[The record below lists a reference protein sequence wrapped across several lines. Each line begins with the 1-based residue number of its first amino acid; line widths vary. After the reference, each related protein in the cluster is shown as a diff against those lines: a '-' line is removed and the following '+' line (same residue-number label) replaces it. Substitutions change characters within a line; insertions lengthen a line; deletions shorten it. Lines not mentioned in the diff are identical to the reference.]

1 MKKTFLARVF
11 TSVLAGA
18 MTLGGVAVTTLA
30 AAPTTAVAATET
42 QTMPDGV
49 TAEVLPL
56 EQADKTTPIQITEP
70 GSYVLKTAEDE
81 MTPIMGY
88 TIDVPNATW
97 YNPVRIY
104 IDGTVYVNR
113 YSNGLIGDRKWLFNI
128 KQGSNIEFIG
138 VNEPSIRFHDKDKY
152 FQAASGFLTDR
163 YYENGYKNAT
173 GDISVSLKVGDGS
186 QDHLFLSYDRKLN
199 QKVPAISLGN
209 TAGKLTADFQQLYIP
224 DYVGN
229 STGWAGNGGIYE
241 YAVPVRLF
249 RANYDNGTNQGN
261 RNPLNATFTDCVF
274 YSTSGDY
281 NGAVSVVGNSNDK
294 DATSNLTATFN
305 NCEFSAHVDEGIW
318 QTNKNYTSV
327 EETKEFAMMNAGGKL
342 AVAGVMGVTNAT
354 VNLNNTR
361 IANFHSTRSSSAD
374 CTMTVDAL
382 NVARSARCNINGG
395 EISRHRARGNTCMVY
410 AAGILTLDGSPKI
423 WSFWKNGYAGST
435 DGGDHYTESDIA
447 TGTAKSLYIP
457 KKNDTNAS
465 APSLNLASG
474 FSSMGGIGDNVVIS
488 IEGSEDGSLPVP
500 RVLGTCASSKIK
512 GVIPDGSAENDGN
525 SDKYEIVS
533 LNGELTFRET
543 IHTDIWKVELNGL
556 GVKASC
562 VGPFHNEDC
571 EYGVGKR
578 YLLASYKLSMSS
590 KASSSQTDELVYDG
604 RPVQIS
610 MDKYSQQYMS
620 QMGVIAG
627 DVTWYQCKS
636 KEDAE
641 AYQNGTKLDGAPT
654 DAGHYYVTATFKASS
669 GYPNYGATLEAK
681 KAFTIS
687 PRRLVRNRAFSF
699 TLKDGG
705 KGAGKY
711 AYTGK
716 EYQPVVESATFTNG
730 SGDVFDLVE
739 GTDYELSRTNE
750 YDLKQTEPGKYQ
762 CMVVGKGNFTTDT
775 GTTSVLTL
783 SWEIVDVGRFD
794 VRASD
799 YEGTYDGEGHGIEV
813 AVANAPDDMKIEYR
827 GGYSDSWTEENPQFK
842 NAGTYSVEYRI
853 TATDYLTVTGKK
865 TVKIEKADQPAPT
878 GLTAQNWTRCNS
890 NDGAI
895 LGATSQMEYR
905 SSSGKAYTK
914 AANDGSISGL
924 RSTGTYYVRYAADYN
939 HNASPDTEVQI
950 AAGPHAVRDGG
961 WKQGEPGWHY
971 KPCRYCGRAVERE
984 SCKWVYKIIT
994 PATPE
999 TDGVRIKVCR
1009 ACGIEDYY
1017 TGQQSYTYEDTYAP
1031 VIYDIWEGDTYCESV
1046 SFDVLDD
1053 RDETVTVTDN
1063 GAPLTA
1069 GADGRFTVHAA
1080 EGDVASEHV
1089 IVATDSAGNAET
1101 RTIKMNAEHDYEWV
1115 VDKAPTPV
1123 ATGIKH
1129 GTCKVCGHES
1139 GEVEI
1144 PAVGITGYTGVYDG
1158 AAHGV
1163 TVDAGEVSAIEYR
1176 VSCDE
1181 EWTTESPVIR
1191 NVGSMTVEFKAT
1203 LTSGEECE
1211 GEVLLEVTPRPLT
1224 VRASDGSKTYGDGDP
1239 ALGWEVEQ
1247 GSLVE
1252 GETLEGVEVSREA
1265 GEDVLEGGYTVSAGQ
1280 PEGANANYRIAFRS
1294 GTFVIEKRVLGIT
1307 WEAGGYVYNGREQGP
1322 NARLGNVCGNDD
1334 VALKV
1339 DGGRGVDAGPYT
1351 ASAVGLT
1358 GEAAGNY
1365 ALPTDGLTCDYEIQ
1379 KGMQDAPEVQAVAE
1393 TVSGKKDGSVTGV
1406 DSSME
1411 WRADGSDEYTAVGD
1425 ATEVDGLAAGKYFV
1439 RRAATDNLEASAE
1452 AEATV
1457 APGRKL
1463 AVTLPAEQVG
1473 YVLAAQATELS
1484 WHDTASFTID
1494 IEPDFFADPEAF
1506 CVKVNGNV
1514 VEVDGAGTFSVE
1526 NVEGDLEVTVEGVK
1540 RHEAVSDEWLSDEAS
1555 HWHACACGERI
1566 DEAAHDLAW
1575 VVDRAPTAAEP
1586 GSGHEECGVCGYRL
1600 GDVEIPAASVSGW
1613 SGVYDGEAHGVDASS
1628 LPEGAR
1634 AEYSLDGGATWS
1646 AEAPEMKDAG
1656 RLAVRYRVSVGG
1668 SVVEGEAALEVSP
1681 RPVTVRALDG
1691 SKTYGDADPALGWEI
1706 AGGSLA
1712 EGDSLEGV
1720 EVSREAGESVRD
1732 GGYAVSAGQPEGAN
1746 PNYAVAFVPGTFS
1759 IERRVVTVAWGTT
1772 RFTYDGE
1779 AKAPEATIGNVVG
1792 DDDLSATV
1800 EGSASGAGSHTA
1812 AITGLT
1818 GSAAGNYAL
1827 PEDGLT
1833 CEFTI
1838 ARAEQGAP
1846 VVQAV
1851 AETVSGKKDGS
1862 ITGVTTQM
1870 EWRAQGDQSFSAVA
1884 EDGELRGLAAGAYEV
1899 RYKAGPNHD
1908 ASPVTTV
1915 EVAEGRKL
1923 VVSLPAS
1930 QVGYSVSAEPAELG
1944 WRGSAKLSF
1953 ALADGYFKSQEF
1965 AVRVNGQKVELA
1977 DDGTYELRDLEDD
1990 ALVTVEGVKRHE
2002 PDGTGWKSDAA
2013 SHWHVCACGE
2023 RIDEAAHDFEWE
2035 TVTAATTSSKGSRRQ
2050 VCKVCGAEGAAEETP
2065 MLAPAIVEG
2074 AGQKA
2079 VLGEGASLKFRSNAP
2094 YELFCAVK
2102 VDGNELDRG
2111 RYELSEGSTVVVLK
2125 AEYLATLS
2133 AGEHTLDVVSQSG
2146 TASTTFTVAQKSAP
2160 VDPVPSDPSTPT
2172 APSTPTTPGTPAAP
2186 TDAAK
2191 DAASAGQQ
2199 PVADTK
2205 KAALPA
2211 SGDESAEPG
2220 FLAACALLG
2229 AALVAACAI
2238 ARRRNA

>member
-11 TSVLAGA
+11 TSVLVGA
-18 MTLGGVAVTTLA
+18 MTLGGVAVATLA

-56 EQADKTTPIQITEP
+56 ESDSVTPIKITEP
-70 GSYVLKTAEDE
+70 GSYVLKTAEDQ

-113 YSNGLIGDRKWLFNI
+113 YSNGLIGDRKWLFNV

-138 VNEPSIRFHDKDKY
+138 VNEPCIRFHDKDKY

-173 GDISVSLKVGDGS
+173 GDISVSLKVGDDS

-318 QTNKNYTSV
+318 QTNKDYTSV

-395 EISRHRARGNTCMVY
+395 EISRYGARGNTCMVY
-410 AAGILTLDGSPKI
+410 AAGTITLDGSPKI
-423 WSFWKNGYAGST
+423 WSFWKNDHAGST
-435 DGGDHYTESDIA
+435 DEGDHYTEADIA

-457 KKNDTNAS
+457 KKSDANAS

-488 IEGSEDGSLPVP
+488 IEGNEDGSLPVP

-1411 WRADGSDEYTAVGD
+1411 WRADGSDEYAAVGD

-1555 HWHACACGERI
+1555 HWHACACGERV
-1566 DEAAHDLAW
+1566 DEGAHELAW

-1613 SGVYDGEAHGVDASS
+1613 SGVSDG
-1628 LPEGAR
+1628 
-1634 AEYSLDGGATWS
+1634 
-1646 AEAPEMKDAG
+1646 
-1656 RLAVRYRVSVGG
+1656 
-1668 SVVEGEAALEVSP
+1668 
-1681 RPVTVRALDG
+1681 
-1691 SKTYGDADPALGWEI
+1691 
-1706 AGGSLA
+1706 
-1712 EGDSLEGV
+1712 
-1720 EVSREAGESVRD
+1720 
-1732 GGYAVSAGQPEGAN
+1732 
-1746 PNYAVAFVPGTFS
+1746 
-1759 IERRVVTVAWGTT
+1759 
-1772 RFTYDGE
+1772 
-1779 AKAPEATIGNVVG
+1779 
-1792 DDDLSATV
+1792 
-1800 EGSASGAGSHTA
+1800 
-1812 AITGLT
+1812 
-1818 GSAAGNYAL
+1818 
-1827 PEDGLT
+1827 
-1833 CEFTI
+1833 
-1838 ARAEQGAP
+1838 
-1846 VVQAV
+1846 
-1851 AETVSGKKDGS
+1851 
-1862 ITGVTTQM
+1862 
-1870 EWRAQGDQSFSAVA
+1870 
-1884 EDGELRGLAAGAYEV
+1884 
-1899 RYKAGPNHD
+1899 
-1908 ASPVTTV
+1908 
-1915 EVAEGRKL
+1915 
-1923 VVSLPAS
+1923 
-1930 QVGYSVSAEPAELG
+1930 
-1944 WRGSAKLSF
+1944 
-1953 ALADGYFKSQEF
+1953 
-1965 AVRVNGQKVELA
+1965 
-1977 DDGTYELRDLEDD
+1977 
-1990 ALVTVEGVKRHE
+1990 
-2002 PDGTGWKSDAA
+2002 
-2013 SHWHVCACGE
+2013 
-2023 RIDEAAHDFEWE
+2023 
-2035 TVTAATTSSKGSRRQ
+2035 
-2050 VCKVCGAEGAAEETP
+2050 
-2065 MLAPAIVEG
+2065 
-2074 AGQKA
+2074 
-2079 VLGEGASLKFRSNAP
+2079 
-2094 YELFCAVK
+2094 
-2102 VDGNELDRG
+2102 
-2111 RYELSEGSTVVVLK
+2111 
-2125 AEYLATLS
+2125 
-2133 AGEHTLDVVSQSG
+2133 
-2146 TASTTFTVAQKSAP
+2146 
-2160 VDPVPSDPSTPT
+2160 
-2172 APSTPTTPGTPAAP
+2172 
-2186 TDAAK
+2186 
-2191 DAASAGQQ
+2191 
-2199 PVADTK
+2199 
-2205 KAALPA
+2205 
-2211 SGDESAEPG
+2211 
-2220 FLAACALLG
+2220 
-2229 AALVAACAI
+2229 
-2238 ARRRNA
+2238 

>member
-1 MKKTFLARVF
+1 MKKTLLARVF
-11 TSVLAGA
+11 ASVLASA
-18 MTLGGVAVTTLA
+18 MTLGGVAVATLA
-30 AAPTTAVAATET
+30 VAPTTAVAATET

-49 TAEVLPL
+49 TAKVLPL
-56 EQADKTTPIQITEP
+56 EQADKTTPIQITKP
-70 GSYVLKTAEDE
+70 GSYVLKTAEDQ

-113 YSNGLIGDRKWLFNI
+113 YSNGLIGNMKWLFNI

-138 VNEPSIRFHDKDKY
+138 VNNPCVKY
-152 FQAASGFLTDR
+152 MNDRGTFTAASGFLTDR
-163 YYENGYKNAT
+163 YYDGGYKNAAS
-173 GDISVSLKVGDGS
+173 DISVSLKLGDDS
-186 QDHLFLSYDRKLN
+186 KNFLLRYSSVLD
-199 QKVPAISLGN
+199 QAVPAISLGN
-209 TAGKLTADFQQLYIP
+209 TTGKLTADFRNLRIS
-224 DYVGN
+224 DY
-229 STGWAGNGGIYE
+229 AGDSRRWVTNNGIYE

-305 NCEFSAHVDEGIW
+305 NCEFSGYVDEGIW
-318 QTNKNYTSV
+318 QTSKNYTSV

-361 IANFHSTRSSSAD
+361 MANFHSTRSSSAD

-395 EISRHRARGNTCMVY
+395 KITRYGARGNTCVVY
-410 AAGILTLDGSPKI
+410 GAGALTLDGSPQI

-435 DGGDHYTESDIA
+435 EQGDHYTEADIA

-457 KKNDTNAS
+457 KKKDTNA
-465 APSLNLASG
+465 ATPSLNLASG
-474 FSSMGGIGDNVVIS
+474 FSVRGGVGDQVVIS
-488 IEGSEDGSLPVP
+488 IEGNEDGSLPVP
-500 RVLGTCASSKIK
+500 RVLGSCASDKIE
-512 GVIPDGSAENDGN
+512 GVIPDGSVENDGN
-525 SDKYEIVS
+525 SDKYEIVN

-590 KASSSQTDELVYDG
+590 KAPSSQTDELVYDG

-610 MDKYSQQYMS
+610 MDKQSQQHLAH
-620 QMGVIAG
+620 MGVTAG
-627 DVTWYQCKS
+627 DITWYQCKS

-641 AYQNGTKLDGAPT
+641 ACQNGTKLDGAPT
-654 DAGHYYVTATFKASS
+654 NAGYYYVTAAFKTSS

-687 PRRLVRNRAFSF
+687 PRRLIRNKAFSF

-739 GTDYELSRTNE
+739 GTDYELSGTSE
-750 YDLKQTEPGKYQ
+750 YDLKQTEPGTYQ

-775 GTTSVLTL
+775 GTTSVLML

-813 AVANAPDDMKIEYR
+813 AVENAPDDMKVEYR
-827 GGYSDSWTEENPQFK
+827 SGYGDSWTEENPQFE
-842 NAGTYSVEYRI
+842 NAGTYSVEYRV

-865 TVKIEKADQPAPT
+865 TVKIEKADQAAPT
-878 GLTAQNWTRCNS
+878 GLVAQNWTRCNS

-905 SSSGKAYTK
+905 SGSGKAYTK

-924 RSTGTYYVRYAADYN
+924 RSTGTYYVRYAADFN
-939 HNASPDTEVQI
+939 HNASPDAEVKI
-950 AAGPHAVRDGG
+950 AAGPHAVKDGG

-971 KPCRYCGRAVERE
+971 KPCKYCGRAVERE

-999 TDGVRIKVCR
+999 ADGVRIKVCR

-1053 RDETVTVTDN
+1053 RDETVTVTNN

-1069 GADGRFTVHAA
+1069 DADGRFTVRAA
-1080 EGDVASEHV
+1080 EGDVAAEHV

-1101 RTIKMNAEHDYEWV
+1101 KTIKMNAEHDYEWV

-1123 ATGIKH
+1123 ATGTKH

-1163 TVDAGEVSAIEYR
+1163 TVDAAEVGAIEYR
-1176 VSCDE
+1176 VSDDE
-1181 EWTTESPVIR
+1181 DWTGVSPVIQ

-1211 GEVLLEVTPRPLT
+1211 GEVTLEVTPRPLT
-1224 VRASDGSKTYGDGDP
+1224 VRASDASKTYGDDDP

-1252 GETLEGVEVSREA
+1252 GETLEGIEVSREV
-1265 GEDVLEGGYTVSAGQ
+1265 GEDVREGGYTVSAGQ
-1280 PEGANANYRIAFRS
+1280 SEGANTNYRIAFRS

-1307 WEAGGYVYNGREQGP
+1307 WEASGYVYNGAEQGP
-1322 NARLGNVCGNDD
+1322 NARLSNVCGDDD

-1339 DGGRGVDAGPYT
+1339 DGGRGIDAGSYT
-1351 ASAVGLT
+1351 AGIVGLE
-1358 GEAAGNY
+1358 GADAGNY
-1365 ALPTDGLTCDYEIQ
+1365 ILPGDGLTCDYEIQ
-1379 KGMQDAPEVQAVAE
+1379 KGVQDAPEVQAEAE
-1393 TVSGKKDGSVTGV
+1393 TVSGKKDGSIAGV

-1411 WRADGSDEYTAVGD
+1411 WRTDGSDEYAAVGD
-1425 ATEVDGLAAGKYFV
+1425 ATEVGGLAAGKYYV
-1439 RRAATDNLEASAE
+1439 RRAATDNLEASDE
-1452 AEATV
+1452 VEVTV
-1457 APGRKL
+1457 APGRRL
-1463 AVTLPAEQVG
+1463 TVTLPAEQVG
-1473 YVLAAQATELS
+1473 YAIAAQSTELS

-1494 IEPDFFADPEAF
+1494 IDPDFFADSEAF
-1506 CVKVNGNV
+1506 CVKVNGNA
-1514 VEVDGAGTFSVE
+1514 VEADDAGTFNVK
-1526 NVEGDLEVTVEGVK
+1526 NVESDLTVTVEGVK
-1540 RHEAVSDEWLSDEAS
+1540 KHEAVGDEWLSDGDG
-1555 HWHACACGERI
+1555 HWHVCACGGRI
-1566 DEAAHDLAW
+1566 DEGVHDLEW
-1575 VVDRAPTAAEP
+1575 VVDKKPTATEP
-1586 GSGHEECGVCGYRL
+1586 GSGHEECAVCGYRL

-1628 LPEGAR
+1628 LPEGAE
-1634 AEYSLDGGATWS
+1634 AEYSVDGGATWS
-1646 AEAPEMKDAG
+1646 AEAPALRDAG
-1656 RLAVRYRVSVGG
+1656 KLTVRYRVSVGG
-1668 SVVEGEAALEVSP
+1668 SEVEGEVVLELTP
-1681 RPVTVRALDG
+1681 RPVTVRASDA
-1691 SKTYGDADPALGWEI
+1691 SKTYGDADPALSWEL
-1706 AGGSLA
+1706 AVGSLV
-1712 EGDSLEGV
+1712 EGEALEGV
-1720 EVSREAGESVRD
+1720 EVSREAGEDVRD
-1732 GGYAVSAGQPEGAN
+1732 GGYAVSATQPEGTN
-1746 PNYAVAFVPGTFS
+1746 PNYAVTFEPGTFS

-1772 RFTYDGE
+1772 RFTYDGK
-1779 AKAPEATIGNVVG
+1779 AKVPEATIGNVVG
-1792 DDDLSATV
+1792 EDDLSATV
-1800 EGSASGAGSHTA
+1800 EGSAPEAGSHTA
-1812 AITGLT
+1812 TITALT

-1827 PEDGLT
+1827 PSDGLT

-1838 ARAEQGAP
+1838 AKAEQGAP

-1851 AETVSGKKDGS
+1851 AETVSGKKDGA
-1862 ITGVTTQM
+1862 ITGATSQM
-1870 EWRAQGDQSFSAVA
+1870 EWRARGDQSFSAVA

-1923 VVSLPAS
+1923 VVSLPVS
-1930 QVGYSVSAEPAELG
+1930 QLGYDVSAEPAELG
-1944 WRGSAKLSF
+1944 WHGSAKLSF

-1977 DDGTYELRDLEDD
+1977 DDGTYELRDLEGDV
-1990 ALVTVEGVKRHE
+1990 LVTVEGVRKHE
-2002 PDGTGWKSDAA
+2002 PDGSGWKSDAA

-2050 VCKVCGAEGAAEETP
+2050 VCKVCGAEGATEETP

-2074 AGQKA
+2074 AGQKT

-2102 VDGNELDRG
+2102 VDGAELDRSC
-2111 RYELSEGSTVVVLK
+2111 YELSEGSTVVVLK

-2133 AGEHTLDVVSQSG
+2133 AGEHTLDVMSQSG

-2160 VDPVPSDPSTPT
+2160 ADPAPSDPA
-2172 APSTPTTPGTPAAP
+2172 APSTPSTPAAP
-2186 TDAAK
+2186 TDVPK
-2191 DAASAGQQ
+2191 DAAPADQQ
-2199 PVADTK
+2199 PAADVK
-2205 KAALPA
+2205 KTALPA

-2220 FLAACALLG
+2220 FLAVCALLG
-2229 AALVAACAI
+2229 AALVAACTI